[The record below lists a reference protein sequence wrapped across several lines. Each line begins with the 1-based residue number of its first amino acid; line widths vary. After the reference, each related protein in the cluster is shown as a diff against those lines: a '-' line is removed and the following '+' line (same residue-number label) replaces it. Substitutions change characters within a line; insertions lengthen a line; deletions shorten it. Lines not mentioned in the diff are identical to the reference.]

1 MAISDL
7 FDNRLWETYEVNAV
21 PKRGGTVERRRYIG
35 KNPMTMEFTGVD
47 YGGNSDATV
56 AASTPTNE
64 KESSI
69 FGGLFAPK
77 DVLGISPFS
86 GPFESGEQYV
96 GSDNVYRKGS
106 MSYDV
111 ADPSRHHARFNPGGH
126 TTTLRPVGTSEWGL
140 GTLYNDAGETQ
151 ARRLAAK
158 PDLTGI
164 KPKPE
169 DAGIIDTISGKF
181 TDAKDWA
188 SESLAPA
195 WEKVGRGWEIA
206 NQRPEP
212 TTWSEQAQEAIA
224 DGQPVTPSRE
234 IGTADLMML
243 NGILDNISNPAV
255 RSATAEEFA
264 VPRARFL
271 ELVEG
276 GMDRSTAAIIAA
288 RESGYPTGKTRDER
302 RAESEAKR
310 IEAIKY
316 LKETGVIKTAP
327 NGTEY
332 VTIG

>member
-1 MAISDL
+1 MTLADL
-7 FDNRLWETYEVNAV
+7 FDNRLWETYEVDAA

-86 GPFESGEQYV
+86 GPFESGKQYV
-96 GSDNVYRKGS
+96 GSDNVYRKGG

-158 PDLTGI
+158 PDLTDI
-164 KPKPE
+164 EPTPE
-169 DAGIIDTISGKF
+169 DSNWFSDKF
-181 TDAKDWA
+181 NDAKEWGSGALDYVGGFVPQSVKDTYDYVNNPPA
-188 SESLAPA
+188 TVLSDKAEEARLA
-195 WEKVGRGWEIA
+195 G
-206 NQRPEP
+206 
-212 TTWSEQAQEAIA
+212 EAII
-224 DGQPVTPSRE
+224 PSTYF
-234 IGTADLMML
+234 GTADRAIIDQ
-243 NGILDNISNPAV
+243 NIRNISEQFV
-255 RSATAEEFA
+255 SDRIKEEYA
-264 VPRARFL
+264 QERARYQ
-271 ELVEG
+271 ELIDQGV
-276 GMDRSTAAIIAA
+276 DKVTAAIMAGREFKRATGQTLEERSPDQKKAA
-288 RESGYPTGKTRDER
+288 ETSEKFDLLRFLQGLGSAYLGKR
-302 RAESEAKR
+302 
-310 IEAIKY
+310 
-316 LKETGVIKTAP
+316 L
-327 NGTEY
+327 
-332 VTIG
+332 